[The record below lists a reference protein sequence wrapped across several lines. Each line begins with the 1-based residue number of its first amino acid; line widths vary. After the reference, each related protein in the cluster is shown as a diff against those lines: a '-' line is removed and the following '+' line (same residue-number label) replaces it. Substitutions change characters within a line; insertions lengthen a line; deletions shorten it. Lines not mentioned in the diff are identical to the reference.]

1 MPEFFARKTIPLALV
16 ATLVALLL
24 LVSASCSNTPKPV
37 AAFNG
42 ECTDGVLYETSPIT
56 GLAPLTVKFY
66 DRSTG
71 KITEW
76 RWNFGDGGKSTQQAP
91 SHTYTSDGKYTVTLT
106 VEGPGGFDTEYK
118 TQFVYIFTISEAAN
132 RELFAVRNAISE
144 CMAAAVAQKLDAQAI
159 AWDGLPGI
167 VTAGGGT
174 VDAADY
180 LPPEPLRA
188 TYDIYQDGTVYNGT
202 DVSWTGIYWDATPGV
217 DRWRGVGD

>member
-1 MPEFFARKTIPLALV
+1 MSEFFGRKTITLAM
-16 ATLVALLL
+16 AAALVALLL
-24 LVSASCSNTPKPV
+24 LAGASCSSTPKPV
-37 AAFNG
+37 AAFTA
-42 ECTDGVLYETSPIT
+42 ECIDGVLYETSPIT

-91 SHTYTSDGKYTVTLT
+91 SHTYTSAGKYTVTLT
-106 VEGPGGFDTEYK
+106 VDGPGGFDTEYG

-132 RELFAVRNAISE
+132 RELFALRNAISE
-144 CMAAAVAQKLDAQAI
+144 CMADAVATKLDAQAVG
-159 AWDGLPGI
+159 WDGLPGI

-174 VDAADY
+174 IDAADY

-188 TYDIYQDGTVYNGT
+188 TYDVRLDGTVYNGT
-202 DVSWTGIYWDATPGV
+202 DVSWTGIYWDASPGV